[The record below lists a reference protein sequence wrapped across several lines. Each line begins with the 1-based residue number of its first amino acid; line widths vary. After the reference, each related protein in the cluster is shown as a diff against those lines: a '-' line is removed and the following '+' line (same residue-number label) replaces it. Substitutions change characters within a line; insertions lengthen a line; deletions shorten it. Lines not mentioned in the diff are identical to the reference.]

1 VTPPPARWPAPPRAC
16 AALLLGLAACG
27 STEPV
32 TGTVRVLFIGNS
44 LTYVND
50 MPNMLVLLG
59 QASSEVTLEVTDV
72 SNPDYALEDH
82 WNLPQ
87 TMDALNAGGWDVVI
101 LQQGP
106 SSTPENQA
114 NLLEWATRFAE
125 RIRSRGGRPALYM
138 VWPDVTRLAFFD
150 DVRESYRSAA
160 EAADADLYPVGEA
173 WRAAW
178 REDPSLPLY
187 DDDGY
192 HPSLMGSYLAALTI
206 YHGLTRR
213 TVMGLPAP
221 SGIPAEV
228 VPLLQRA
235 AEEATAQFGRP

>member
-1 VTPPPARWPAPPRAC
+1 MRLPAGWGAPPRAC
-16 AALLLGLAACG
+16 AALLLALAACG
-27 STEPV
+27 STDPV

-44 LTYVND
+44 LTYAND
-50 MPNMLVLLG
+50 MPAMLVLLG
-59 QASSEVTLEVTDV
+59 QASSEVALEVTDV

-82 WNLPQ
+82 WNLPG

-106 SSTPENQA
+106 SSTPENRL
-114 NLLEWATRFAE
+114 NLQEWATRFAE

-150 DVRESYRSAA
+150 DVRESYQNAA
-160 EAADADLYPVGEA
+160 ETADADLYPVGEA

-178 REDPSLPLY
+178 REDSSLALY
-187 DDDGY
+187 DGDGY
-192 HPSLMGSYLAALTI
+192 HPSLMGSYLAAITI

-213 TVMGLPAP
+213 TVVGLPAP
-221 SGIPAEV
+221 SGIPADV

>member
-1 VTPPPARWPAPPRAC
+1 V
-16 AALLLGLAACG
+16 
-27 STEPV
+27 
-32 TGTVRVLFIGNS
+32 VRVLFIGNS
-44 LTYVND
+44 LTYAND
-50 MPNMLVLLG
+50 MPNMLALLG
-59 QASSEVTLEVTDV
+59 GTSGEVTLEVTDV

-114 NLLEWATRFAE
+114 NLLEWATTFAD

-138 VWPDVTRLAFFD
+138 VWPDVTRLSFFD
-150 DVRESYRSAA
+150 AVRESYTNAA
-160 EAADADLYPVGEA
+160 DAADADLYPAGEA

-187 DDDGY
+187 DGDGY

-213 TVMGLPAP
+213 TVLGLPAP
-221 SGIPAEV
+221 SGIPADV